1 MPSSTIS
8 INITISNGF
17 AKGTISLVAVG
28 TEKKGWEGGGGVG
41 WGADPGGVG
50 AGGGGYVRGSVLFI
64 AHPRCVLVHPYI
76 VLLYFFCVATMYF
89 VIIIMNSLY

>member
-1 MPSSTIS
+1 M
-8 INITISNGF
+8 
-17 AKGTISLVAVG
+17 
-28 TEKKGWEGGGGVG
+28 G

-64 AHPRCVLVHPYI
+64 AHPRCVLVHPCI
-76 VLLYFFCVATMYF
+76 ALLYFFCVATMYF